1 MCLPVKKHVSFLL
14 DQHIYINNLRNIL
27 PKSYYF
33 RIKVIF
39 FKIFNITTNN
49 VSIQHNAIRKDHAW
63 IQEPFLSDVIQWRW
77 IERWWT
83 NSHDL
88 FTGSESGSSNSLQDL
103 AASTTPSVE
112 TGSPTV
118 PIPGASNSKQET
130 DKEDIAT
137 GQSTHSLLHTG
148 QSTHSLL
155 ERAKLCLLGAHSLKE
170 ARHWRLNLVLTM
182 YCSNQYS
189 LFIWGL
195 MAICNYFQTCLQ
207 S

>member
-1 MCLPVKKHVSFLL
+1 M
-14 DQHIYINNLRNIL
+14 
-27 PKSYYF
+27 
-33 RIKVIF
+33 
-39 FKIFNITTNN
+39 
-49 VSIQHNAIRKDHAW
+49 QHNAIRKDHAW
-63 IQEPFLSDVIQWRW
+63 IQEPVLSDVIQWRW

-137 GQSTHSLLHTG
+137 GQSTHSLL
-148 QSTHSLL
+148 

-182 YCSNQYS
+182 YCSNQYN

-195 MAICNYFQTCLQ
+195 MAICICFQMCLQ